1 VADRFALSYPDLQ
14 IQFGLMSREEVWS
27 YIESAPFTMT
37 AVKEAVQTK
46 QSTRPPKLSEMKPRA
61 DAPPL

>member
-1 VADRFALSYPDLQ
+1 
-14 IQFGLMSREEVWS
+14 LMSRQEVWS

-37 AVKEAVQTK
+37 AGQQAVQTK
-46 QSTRPPKLSEMKPRA
+46 QTTRPPKLSEMKPRA